1 MTSSACEVEVGA
13 WCEAEV
19 TEGYVVKDKSALVTV
34 WNLISKKK
42 ENRDRRM
49 EKGDRSKKRRKKD
62 KEGRERME
70 GMKEERAEKKKFILH
85 LFQKNTVFW
94 QHSAAMTS
102 G

>member
-1 MTSSACEVEVGA
+1 M
-13 WCEAEV
+13 EAEV

-70 GMKEERAEKKKFILH
+70 GMKEERAEKKEVYFTFISKEHCIL
-85 LFQKNTVFW
+85 T
-94 QHSAAMTS
+94 T
-102 G
+102 

>member
-1 MTSSACEVEVGA
+1 MGD

-49 EKGDRSKKRRKKD
+49 EKGDRRKERRKKTRKGE
-62 KEGRERME
+62 KEWREW
-70 GMKEERAEKKKFILH
+70 KKKEQKKVYFTFISKEHCILI
-85 LFQKNTVFW
+85 T
-94 QHSAAMTS
+94 
-102 G
+102 

>member
-1 MTSSACEVEVGA
+1 MGD

-49 EKGDRSKKRRKKD
+49 EKGDRKKERRKKTRKGE
-62 KEGRERME
+62 KEWREW
-70 GMKEERAEKKKFILH
+70 KKKEQKKEVYFTFISKEHCILI
-85 LFQKNTVFW
+85 T
-94 QHSAAMTS
+94 
-102 G
+102 